1 MEKWKKYVHKLIFFI
16 FCGFISLNSFS
27 TEYNIEVFTIL
38 NSETTPA
45 EANYQLKING
55 FEQAI
60 KQKLEA
66 EGFSKKLFDEK
77 VLEKNFSTEK
87 YYEFLKSFFVKEELI
102 FVAGTDAKAG
112 SGLPRKAIFSG
123 TINDSDFK
131 EKFIDLTENM
141 GLHKNKNFY
150 IELNLDLLGGLSWT
164 DFGISNESS
173 MNSSISNFWKDY
185 YLEHFKDFKNIISVD
200 ELVKP
205 ILKNRYSN
213 FSSDSVLQKVNV
225 SVKKISENKSS
236 KKITLLIEGN
246 FILLGIK
253 ENSVLVS
260 FDFIPVKKELSLKNQ
275 KELSSTIGTLIFNM
289 IKYQTKSIDT
299 SLSFKKTKLENTF
312 LLKGQELFS
321 DIYSAQRVLE
331 EYFSKDSIKVSI
343 KKINLVQTDL
353 IISGPLTNEVVVEK
367 LKSLG
372 EKPISNDPK
381 EQKVLIFDAANN
393 SFAIT
398 QKDKIILNK
407 EPIPQ

>member
-1 MEKWKKYVHKLIFFI
+1 VHKIIFFI
-16 FCGFISLNSFS
+16 FYSLISINCFS
-27 TEYNIEVFTIL
+27 TEYNIEVITIL

-102 FVAGTDAKAG
+102 LVAGNDAKAG
-112 SGLPRKAIFSG
+112 TELPRKAIFSG
-123 TINDSDFK
+123 TINDNDFK

-141 GLHKNKNFY
+141 SLYKNKNFY
-150 IELNLDLLGGLSWT
+150 LELHLDLLGGLSWT
-164 DFGISNESS
+164 DFGISNESV
-173 MNSSISNFWKDY
+173 MNSSISSIWKDY
-185 YLEHFKDFKNIISVD
+185 YLEHYKDFKNIISVD

-205 ILKNRYSN
+205 ILKNRYNS
-213 FSSDSVLQKVNV
+213 FSTEAVLQRVNI
-225 SVKKISENKSS
+225 SIKKISENKSS

-253 ENSVLVS
+253 ENSVLLS

-275 KELSSTIGTLIFNM
+275 KELSSTVGTLIFNM

-312 LLKGQELFS
+312 ILKGQELFS
-321 DIYSAQRVLE
+321 DIYSSQRVLE
-331 EYFSKDSIKVSI
+331 EYFSKDSIKVTI
-343 KKINLVQTDL
+343 KKINLTQTEL

-381 EQKVLIFDAANN
+381 EQKVLIFDATNN